1 MEIGLGWFEEEG
13 REREKKMGWR
23 RVGKMFSQATSG
35 RRP

>member
-23 RVGKMFSQATSG
+23 VGKMFSQATSG